1 MRRGVVIRMV
11 INDLT
16 FDVPPK
22 THASAVRDRL
32 ITFMAVTA
40 RPSLTRPKPWP
51 HVDLHWW
58 SS

>member
-32 ITFMAVTA
+32 ITAQLDATKAVA
-40 RPSLTRPKPWP
+40 ACEPSL
-51 HVDLHWW
+51 VVIMNEG
-58 SS
+58 